1 MPIGCTLPYVNH
13 RQKVLQP
20 KPKART
26 RTLDL
31 SREKRRANA
40 AIAEQKR
47 TQLWEDLQNFWKT
60 QDAFAEE
67 MAEKHGKLKK
77 WMKDAVQRV
86 AKYRRTQRA
95 ISPHNALIHAKS
107 LEINPGMCLRLH
119 DET

>member
-1 MPIGCTLPYVNH
+1 MPIGRTLPYVNH

-20 KPKART
+20 KPKACT
-26 RTLDL
+26 CTLDL
-31 SREKRRANA
+31 LCEKRRANA
-40 AIAEQKR
+40 AIAEQKH

-67 MAEKHGKLKK
+67 MVEKHGKLKK

-86 AKYRRTQRA
+86 AKYGRTQRA
-95 ISPHNALIHAKS
+95 TSPHNTLIHAKS